1 MKRSTKIMIGAFL
14 SVSLI
19 GYLFDKMDLAHWILM
34 ILAPLVM
41 FGVYSTYEIISNILK
56 LKPYP
61 Q

>member
-1 MKRSTKIMIGAFL
+1 MIGAIL
-14 SVSLI
+14 SLSFI
-19 GYLFDKMDLAHWILM
+19 GYLFDKMDLTHWISM